1 MALEAVIPLFPLS
14 TVLMPGASLPLHI
27 FEPRYRQLTI
37 ELVTGKVPNRE
48 FGVVAVRDGWTPDRH
63 GIHSLHEVGCTAEL
77 LDVQRLP
84 DGRFDILT
92 RGVRRFRL
100 RSLDADSAPY
110 LTGAVEWIPDEDCEA
125 PEETIAALSWA
136 ARAAYRR
143 YCSTAWK
150 ADDWQEPAEEVAPAT
165 LPHLLAADC
174 LLPIGCR
181 QQLLEVTNPTRR
193 LRIVRNAAG
202 PRGPAARR
210 AARGAR
216 PTDHLQRRAQLQL
229 VSRERGSLPGGG

>member
-1 MALEAVIPLFPLS
+1 MAAPEAVIPLFPLS

-63 GIHSLHEVGCTAEL
+63 GIHGLHGVGCTAEL

-84 DGRFDILT
+84 DGRFDVLT
-92 RGVRRFRL
+92 RGARRFRL
-100 RSLDADSAPY
+100 RSLDTEAAPY
-110 LTGAVEWIPDEDCEA
+110 LTGMVEWIPDEDSEA
-125 PEETIAALSWA
+125 PEETLAALSWA

-150 ADDWQEPAEEVAPAT
+150 PDDWQEPDAAVAPAT

-181 QQLLEVTNPTRR
+181 QQLLEATSPIRR
-193 LRIVRNAAG
+193 LRIVRTLLDRETRLLGELHAV
-202 PRGPAARR
+202 PAPITSY
-210 AARGAR
+210 GVE
-216 PTDHLQRRAQLQL
+216 H
-229 VSRERGSLPGGG
+229 SCN

>member
-1 MALEAVIPLFPLS
+1 VAEQKAEIPLFPLS

-48 FGVVAVRDGWTPDRH
+48 FGVIAVREGWTPDRH
-63 GIHSLHEVGCTAEL
+63 GIRGLHSIGCTAEL

-92 RGVRRFRL
+92 RGARRFRL
-100 RSLDADSAPY
+100 CTLDADAAPY
-110 LTGAVEWIPDEDCEA
+110 LTGTVEWIPDESSEA
-125 PEETIAALSWA
+125 PAETIAALTWA

-150 ADDWQEPAEEVAPAT
+150 PDDWQEPDAAVAPAT

-181 QQLLEVTNPTRR
+181 QQLLESTSPTRR
-193 LRIVRNAAG
+193 LRIVRNLLDRETRLLGELRAV
-202 PRGPAARR
+202 PAPLSSY
-210 AARGAR
+210 G
-216 PTDHLQRRAQLQL
+216 
-229 VSRERGSLPGGG
+229 VEISCN